1 MELEGFGAILRLDNR
16 QFGFASRIVERFVL
30 FEEVHEALGGRGTV
44 RKLWREARI
53 AEGWPEEKVGGVLVR
68 FEGVGLQR

>member
-1 MELEGFGAILRLDNR
+1 M
-16 QFGFASRIVERFVL
+16 ERFVL

-44 RKLWREARI
+44 RRLWREARI
-53 AEGWPEEKVGGVLVR
+53 AEGWPEEKVGEVLAR